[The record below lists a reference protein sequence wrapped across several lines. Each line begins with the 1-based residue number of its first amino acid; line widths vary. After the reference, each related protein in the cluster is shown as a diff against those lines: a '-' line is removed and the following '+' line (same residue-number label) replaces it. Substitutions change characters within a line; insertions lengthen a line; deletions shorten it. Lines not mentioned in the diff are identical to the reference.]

1 MLYWFLGMAFAL
13 GIVVLVGVS
22 IERTSRW
29 IDREFRHARRLR
41 MTAGTLGFIL
51 VLSAFLAVIAAGQP
65 RETLLGLTFTAGVL
79 LIGVLLVAS
88 NLRRT
93 GVVTVRPRRILAV
106 GAHPDDLELSC
117 GATLAKL
124 SDEGHEVRTIIM
136 CHGASGGQQDA
147 RAEEARQGSSYLR
160 AVASTVLDLRDTE
173 LHRHNGT
180 MVAEIERAIAAF
192 RPDVV
197 LTHSAHDHHQDHAAV
212 HLATVRAARRCP
224 SILCY
229 ESPSVTR
236 QFSPGFFV
244 DVSSYI
250 DVKVHA
256 IGLHRDQ
263 RGKPYMTGQRAR
275 AMAVFRGDQSR
286 MPFAEGFEV
295 VRLAGSSVG
304 EF

>member
-1 MLYWFLGMAFAL
+1 MLYWILGSAFAA
-13 GIVVLVGVS
+13 GIVILAVVS
-22 IERTSRW
+22 IEWTSRW

-41 MTAGTLGFIL
+41 MTGGVLGSAL
-51 VLSAFLAVIAAGQP
+51 VLSAFLVVVTTGQP
-65 RETLLGLTFTAGVL
+65 REMLLGLMFTVGVL
-79 LIGVLLVAS
+79 LIGLLIVTS

-124 SDEGHEVRTIIM
+124 TDEGHEVRTIIM
-136 CHGASGGQQDA
+136 CHGASGGHEDV
-147 RAEEARQGSSYLR
+147 RETEARHGASYLR
-160 AVASTVLDLRDTE
+160 ATTATVLDLRDTE
-173 LHRHNGT
+173 LQRHNGT
-180 MVAEIERAIAAF
+180 MVTEIERIIAAF

-250 DVKVHA
+250 DIKVHA

-263 RGKPYMTGQRAR
+263 RGKPYMTGERAR

-286 MPFAEGFEV
+286 MPLAEGFEV
-295 VRLAGSSVG
+295 VRLAGSSLG